1 MCYSCLL
8 SGILHDDGTI
18 DNEASI
24 KRLAEV
30 AVSYAKAGTCCM
42 KPFKCNY
49 AYFYYFTYPAVLFD
63 LLCYMKVC

>member
-30 AVSYAKAGTCCM
+30 AVSYAKAGT
-42 KPFKCNY
+42 
-49 AYFYYFTYPAVLFD
+49 
-63 LLCYMKVC
+63 

>member
-1 MCYSCLL
+1 MTF

-30 AVSYAKAGTCCM
+30 AVAYAKAGTSLTLSSGKHM
-42 KPFKCNY
+42 KMSWFGVIN
-49 AYFYYFTYPAVLFD
+49 AYYLASQTLQMHLSD
-63 LLCYMKVC
+63 